1 MPISKAPTIQA
12 IREHSAGNTL
22 HLHYEKQR
30 ALSSTL
36 HEARD
41 ALFTQKKLIP
51 ILRQSIENSSNAIRS
66 YKRSSWQGW
75 VTIALEALPFAQKL
89 LPILEENFSS
99 FQTFNKGLRTR
110 EHQLD
115 IDIAAHKRGEISENL
130 LSKDYLAVDRS
141 LTQAKQKIAKAQK
154 EFTVNSSDDLMVEV
168 AGGKEAFEKLPT
180 LDIGER
186 MGSTGYIDFTSP
198 LEMTAPVMRGTD
210 KHGRMFIAIRTK
222 NQHIGEFDK
231 KPHHISILFRR
242 YTNSDKSWSIAK
254 HRLFSGSDKAA
265 QDGWFIDQ
273 GRYAPEHIL
282 ALNTLITTGKCEYTQ
297 KTDPLPESKEVVE
310 LA

>member
-99 FQTFNKGLRTR
+99 FQTFNKGLRIL
-110 EHQLD
+110 ENQLK
-115 IDIAAHKRGEISENL
+115 IDIAAQAKGKICEDQLN
-130 LSKDYLAVDRS
+130 KDCLALNEL
-141 LTQAKQKIAKAQK
+141 LTQTKEKLNKAQK
-154 EFTVNSSDDLMVEV
+154 DFKVKSSNDLMVEV
-168 AGGKEAFEKLPT
+168 AGGKEA
-180 LDIGER
+180 
-186 MGSTGYIDFTSP
+186 
-198 LEMTAPVMRGTD
+198 
-210 KHGRMFIAIRTK
+210 GRF
-222 NQHIGEFDK
+222 NK
-231 KPHHISILFRR
+231 K
-242 YTNSDKSWSIAK
+242 D
-254 HRLFSGSDKAA
+254 
-265 QDGWFIDQ
+265 
-273 GRYAPEHIL
+273 
-282 ALNTLITTGKCEYTQ
+282 LIK
-297 KTDPLPESKEVVE
+297 
-310 LA
+310 